1 MSERVARLGRKK
13 KKKYHSDNRMESFN
27 VHVTVMMAG
36 YPVGARSHP
45 LLSHP
50 SLRYRRALKGEA
62 PIKQIWSERALY
74 WKKVFVWRTGEGG
87 RPLLISSA
95 LCRSVGRECEG
106 EIRTVIIIISLQNWT
121 RATPPPASI
130 VRRPRRA
137 ASRSETAGDR
147 RRPDGPRGIHG
158 GGCTTRAAATTPAPS
173 QIPVRISSSNLD
185 MWATLGERSILQLTC
200 SLIGPMDLSRGPPD
214 GDVVFTFASGCDQ
227 EIDVERPSARALRRR
242 GCIKH
247 PH

>member
-1 MSERVARLGRKK
+1 MYREGGGWSRL
-13 KKKYHSDNRMESFN
+13 NRFVLLTDFRTHTHLNNGQKPKTNSPSFSFI
-27 VHVTVMMAG
+27 HW
-36 YPVGARSHP
+36 
-45 LLSHP
+45 
-50 SLRYRRALKGEA
+50 
-62 PIKQIWSERALY
+62 IALY

-147 RRPDGPRGIHG
+147 RRPEGPRG
-158 GGCTTRAAATTPAPS
+158 GGCTT
-173 QIPVRISSSNLD
+173 VR
-185 MWATLGERSILQLTC
+185 G
-200 SLIGPMDLSRGPPD
+200 
-214 GDVVFTFASGCDQ
+214 
-227 EIDVERPSARALRRR
+227 RRR
-242 GCIKH
+242 LLKLEQDVSFFLFAQKIRVSVEKNIITNSSGLRTCLCFSWMKRRKNMVRSTMQIFRSSLQKTSITIFH
-247 PH
+247 LPS